1 MPSAHTLLDLTAP
14 GLTASDLT
22 ASDLAAS
29 DLVVDGRPLLHR
41 LDEAEGIDAV
51 PPLAA
56 DLPPVLRA
64 DHVRALLTAPRTAV
78 RRTLYSCPD
87 CADGDALGC
96 GTVSVLVAH
105 DGEDVV
111 WSDFAWQTE
120 KEIDPVRDGYP
131 GVGPYRFRA
140 DAYRSALLG
149 LLGVGAPLVGAA
161 V

>member
-1 MPSAHTLLDLTAP
+1 MPSAHTLLGLTAP
-14 GLTASDLT
+14 SHHDAT
-22 ASDLAAS
+22 

-96 GTVSVLVAH
+96 GTVSVVVER

-111 WSDFAWQTE
+111 WRDFAWQTE
-120 KEIDPVRDGYP
+120 ATSGRDRGVDPVRDGYP

-149 LLGVGAPLVGAA
+149 LPGVGTPLVGAA